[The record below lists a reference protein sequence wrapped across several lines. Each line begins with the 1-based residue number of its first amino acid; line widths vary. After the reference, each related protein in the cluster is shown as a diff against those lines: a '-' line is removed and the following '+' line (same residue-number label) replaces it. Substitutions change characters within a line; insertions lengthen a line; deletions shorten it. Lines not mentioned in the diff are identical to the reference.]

1 MRGLARFEAQRAER
15 EAAAAEFER
24 LAVQVPGVRLYPRDE
39 RITRSS
45 FYRYIFAIEPEAF
58 AGAGNER
65 IVEALEAEGIPA
77 EIQYPPMSRYEL
89 FQPSLSRLPVAVEYA
104 DRLDPANMS
113 FPVAEKAALREAV
126 YLNENIFRAG
136 QQGIQDVID
145 ALAKIQ
151 SAASEL

>member
-1 MRGLARFEAQRAER
+1 M
-15 EAAAAEFER
+15 
-24 LAVQVPGVRLYPRDE
+24 QVPGVRLYPRDE

-45 FYRYIFAIEPEAF
+45 FYRFIFAIEPEAF

-77 EIQYPPMSRYEL
+77 EIQYPPMSRYDL

-113 FPVAEKAALREAV
+113 FPVAEKRGAARGRLPQREH
-126 YLNENIFRAG
+126 LPGRPAG
-136 QQGIQDVID
+136 RPGRHRRPRQGP
-145 ALAKIQ
+145 
-151 SAASEL
+151 SHAASEL